1 MKKYFVI
8 SKQKFIVSGG
18 MSGFSM
24 LEMMVAIL
32 ILALG
37 LLGVAGMEAATAK
50 YRINIQSN
58 AAAAQLFTDLSER
71 IRANPDAAGPSFDPT
86 GGTGIS
92 QYLLNNKKYADQQ
105 TENLSAS
112 VDCGSNVC
120 TSDQRAAYD
129 MVEWRKLVKSS
140 LPQGAAWI
148 EGDKKSGFNVTLM
161 WMDKGQTDDPTDG
174 TAKTLQ
180 KADECQ
186 ADTKA
191 EVFNCC
197 PKDANVIAGVKC
209 TRVALFP

>member
-8 SKQKFIVSGG
+8 SKQKFTVSGG

-129 MVEWRKLVKSS
+129 MVEWRKLVRKQPSTRRS
-140 LPQGAAWI
+140 
-148 EGDKKSGFNVTLM
+148 
-161 WMDKGQTDDPTDG
+161 MD
-174 TAKTLQ
+174 
-180 KADECQ
+180 
-186 ADTKA
+186 
-191 EVFNCC
+191 
-197 PKDANVIAGVKC
+197 
-209 TRVALFP
+209 